1 MEKRKLAREQRQ
13 QDKLRRQLA
22 TSGTQDQVMAET
34 QRQQKS
40 SKKDN
45 TKVRRQ
51 RKEKERARK
60 ATGQVDEMEIE

>member
-1 MEKRKLAREQRQ
+1 
-13 QDKLRRQLA
+13 
-22 TSGTQDQVMAET
+22 MAET

>member
-60 ATGQVDEMEIE
+60 AMGQVDEMEIE